1 MFSIE
6 NFRKSLKTLL
16 WISFGGS
23 ILFFLLTSP
32 EKSLENYIYTFLI
45 SVMYTFGYGI
55 GNGFL
60 NDYLDKKFSWSEET
74 NKRTIFA
81 ILGTLILN
89 ISLTYLLNYINFVL
103 IQGLNPAEFFSSK
116 WNFTNWFFINFA
128 LLISAFLHAKG
139 FMQAMKQNAKK
150 EVVEQKLIAKSANAQ
165 FESLKNQLDP
175 HFLFN
180 SLNVLDSLIEEN
192 PKQAQQFTNSMS
204 KIYRYVL
211 EQKDK
216 ELVSVEEEI
225 DFAKTYCEL
234 LKTRFEDAVTF
245 EFNISDEDKKGF
257 VVPLSLQLLLENSIK
272 HNFATSSKPLNIKIF
287 AENGNLIIENNLQTR
302 ELPNKSTG
310 VGLANIVSR
319 YNLLTNRNVFVEKSE
334 DFFRVK
340 LPILKEKIKAMN
352 TYSPSEEQMAYEKAA
367 KRVEELKGFYGNLIS
382 YCIFIPFL
390 FIINWKTSPGYYW
403 AFWPMLGWGIGV
415 VAHAFQVFGIGKDWE
430 ERQIRKYLEKEE
442 KDANKWK

>member
-1 MFSIE
+1 MKLEVIKKTAL
-6 NFRKSLKTLL
+6 NLLYINIIVSLFIFLIDPGEKTFERY
-16 WISFGGS
+16 SV
-23 ILFFLLTSP
+23 
-32 EKSLENYIYTFLI
+32 TFLI
-45 SVMYTFGYGI
+45 SGMYTFFIGL

-60 NDYLDKKFSWSEET
+60 NDYLDSKFSWTEET
-74 NKRTIFA
+74 RKRTIAA
-81 ILGTLILN
+81 IVGTLVMNIALVYFCNYLN
-89 ISLTYLLNYINFVL
+89 FIV
-103 IQGLNPAEFFSSK
+103 IQGKNPEKFFNGEM
-116 WNFTNWFFINFA
+116 NFINWFFINFA
-128 LLISAFLHAKG
+128 IMISAIGHARG
-139 FMQAMKQNAKK
+139 FMAAWKNSTKK

-192 PKQAQQFTNSMS
+192 PVQAQRFTNSMS

-245 EFNISDEDKKGF
+245 DFNISEEDKKGF

-272 HNFATSSKPLNIKIF
+272 HNFATSSKPLNIKMF
-287 AENGNLIIENNLQTR
+287 TEKGNLIIENNLQTR

-319 YNLLTNRNVFVEKSE
+319 YNLLTERNVFVEKSE
-334 DFFRVK
+334 TFFRVK
-340 LPILKEKIKAMN
+340 LPILTEKLNPMN
-352 TYSPSEEQMAYEKAA
+352 PYTPSQEQLAYEKAA

-390 FIINWKTSPGYYW
+390 IFINFQTSPKYHW
-403 AFWPMLGWGIGV
+403 FWWPMLGWGIGV
-415 VAHAFQVFGIGKDWE
+415 ISHGIKTFGIGTDWE
-430 ERQIRKYLEKEE
+430 ERQIKKYMEKEE
-442 KDANKWK
+442 ENAKKWK

>member
-1 MFSIE
+1 MKLEVIKKAAL
-6 NFRKSLKTLL
+6 NLLYINIIVSLFIFLIDGGEKT
-16 WISFGGS
+16 F
-23 ILFFLLTSP
+23 
-32 EKSLENYIYTFLI
+32 EKYSVNFLI
-45 SVMYTFGYGI
+45 SGMYTFFIGL

-60 NDYLDKKFSWSEET
+60 NDYLDSKFSWTEET
-74 NKRTIFA
+74 RKRTIAA
-81 ILGTLILN
+81 IVGTLVMNVALVYFCNYLN
-89 ISLTYLLNYINFVL
+89 FII
-103 IQGLNPAEFFSSK
+103 IQGKNPEKFFNGEM
-116 WNFTNWFFINFA
+116 NFINWFFINFA
-128 LLISAFLHAKG
+128 IMISAIGHARG
-139 FMQAMKQNAKK
+139 FMAAWKNSTKK

-192 PKQAQQFTNSMS
+192 PVQAQRFTNSMS

-245 EFNISDEDKKGF
+245 DFNISEEDKKGF

-287 AENGNLIIENNLQTR
+287 TEKGNLIIENNLQTR
-302 ELPNKSTG
+302 ELPNTSTG

-319 YNLLTNRNVFVEKSE
+319 YNLLTERNVFVEKSE
-334 DFFRVK
+334 AFFRVK
-340 LPILKEKIKAMN
+340 LPILKEKLNSMN
-352 TYSPSEEQMAYEKAA
+352 PYTPSQEQLAYEKAA

-390 FIINWKTSPGYYW
+390 IFINFQTSPKYHW
-403 AFWPMLGWGIGV
+403 FWWPMLGWGIGV
-415 VAHAFQVFGIGKDWE
+415 ISHGIKTFGIGTDWE
-430 ERQIRKYLEKEE
+430 ERQIKKYMEKEE
-442 KDANKWK
+442 ENARKWK

>member
-1 MFSIE
+1 MKLEVIKKTALNLLYINIIVSLFIFLIDGGEKTFERYSI
-6 NFRKSLKTLL
+6 
-16 WISFGGS
+16 
-23 ILFFLLTSP
+23 
-32 EKSLENYIYTFLI
+32 TFLI
-45 SVMYTFGYGI
+45 SGMYTFFIGL

-60 NDYLDKKFSWSEET
+60 NDYLDSKFSWTDET
-74 NKRTIFA
+74 RKRTIAA
-81 ILGTLILN
+81 IVGTLVMNIALVYFCNYLN
-89 ISLTYLLNYINFVL
+89 FII
-103 IQGLNPAEFFSSK
+103 IQGKNPENFFNGEM
-116 WNFTNWFFINFA
+116 NFINWFFINFA
-128 LLISAFLHAKG
+128 IMISAIGHARG
-139 FMQAMKQNAKK
+139 FMAAWKNSTKK

-192 PKQAQQFTNSMS
+192 PVQAQRFTNSMS

-245 EFNISDEDKKGF
+245 DFNISEEDKKGF

-287 AENGNLIIENNLQTR
+287 TEKGNLIIENNLQTR
-302 ELPNKSTG
+302 ELPNTSTG

-319 YNLLTNRNVFVEKSE
+319 YNLLTERNVFVEKSE
-334 DFFRVK
+334 AFFRVK
-340 LPILKEKIKAMN
+340 LPILTEKMN
-352 TYSPSEEQMAYEKAA
+352 PMNPYTPSQEQLAYEKAA

-390 FIINWKTSPGYYW
+390 IFINLKTAPNYHW
-403 AFWPMLGWGIGV
+403 FWWPMLGWGIGV
-415 VAHAFQVFGIGKDWE
+415 ISHGIKTFGIGTDWE
-430 ERQIRKYLEKEE
+430 ERQIKKYMEKEE
-442 KDANKWK
+442 ENAKKWK

>member
-1 MFSIE
+1 MKLEVIKKTALNLLYFNIIVSLFIFLIDGGEKTFERYSI
-6 NFRKSLKTLL
+6 
-16 WISFGGS
+16 
-23 ILFFLLTSP
+23 
-32 EKSLENYIYTFLI
+32 TFLI
-45 SVMYTFGYGI
+45 SGMYTFGYGY

-60 NDYLDKKFSWSEET
+60 NEYLNQKYSWTEQTKE
-74 NKRTIFA
+74 RA
-81 ILGTLILN
+81 IAAIVSTLLLN
-89 ISLTYLLNYINFVL
+89 VALTYILNYINFVL
-103 IQGLNPAEFFSSK
+103 IQGIQPEVFFSSK
-116 WNFTNWFFINFA
+116 WNFTNWFFINLA
-128 LLISAFLHAKG
+128 LLVSTFLHARG
-139 FMQAMKQNAKK
+139 FMIAMKQTAKK
-150 EVVEQKLIAKSANAQ
+150 EIVEQKLIAKSANAQ

-192 PKQAQQFTNSMS
+192 PVQAQLFTNSMS

-234 LKTRFEDAVTF
+234 LKTRFEDAITF
-245 EFNISDEDKKGF
+245 DFNISEEDKKGF

-287 AENGNLIIENNLQTR
+287 TEKGNLIIENNLQSR
-302 ELPNKSTG
+302 ELPNTSTG

-319 YNLLTNRNVFVEKSE
+319 YNLLTERNVFIEKSE
-334 DFFRVK
+334 AFFRVK
-340 LPILKEKIKAMN
+340 LPILTEKLNPMN
-352 TYSPSEEQMAYEKAA
+352 PYTPSQEQLAYEKAA

-390 FIINWKTSPGYYW
+390 IFINFQTSPKYHW
-403 AFWPMLGWGIGV
+403 FWWPMLGWGIGV
-415 VAHAFQVFGIGKDWE
+415 ISHGIKTFGIGTDWE
-430 ERQIRKYLEKEE
+430 ERQIKKYMEKEE
-442 KDANKWK
+442 ENAKKWK

>member
-1 MFSIE
+1 MKLEVIKKTALNLLYINIIVSLFIFLIDPGEKTFERYSI
-6 NFRKSLKTLL
+6 
-16 WISFGGS
+16 
-23 ILFFLLTSP
+23 
-32 EKSLENYIYTFLI
+32 TFLI
-45 SVMYTFGYGI
+45 SGMYTFFIGL

-60 NDYLDKKFSWSEET
+60 NDYLDSKFSWTEET
-74 NKRTIFA
+74 RKRTISA
-81 ILGTLILN
+81 IVGTLLMNVALVYFCNYLN
-89 ISLTYLLNYINFVL
+89 FIV
-103 IQGLNPAEFFSSK
+103 IQGKNPEKFFNGEM
-116 WNFTNWFFINFA
+116 NFINWFFINFA
-128 LLISAFLHAKG
+128 IMISAIGHARG
-139 FMQAMKQNAKK
+139 FMAAWKNSTKK

-192 PKQAQQFTNSMS
+192 PVQAQRFTNSMS

-245 EFNISDEDKKGF
+245 DFNISEEDKKGF

-287 AENGNLIIENNLQTR
+287 TEKGNLIIENNLQTR
-302 ELPNKSTG
+302 ELPNTSTG

-319 YNLLTNRNVFVEKSE
+319 YNLLTERNVFVEKSE
-334 DFFRVK
+334 AFFRVK
-340 LPILKEKIKAMN
+340 LPILTEKLNSMN
-352 TYSPSEEQMAYEKAA
+352 PYTPSQEQLAYEKAA

-390 FIINWKTSPGYYW
+390 IFINFQTSPKYHW
-403 AFWPMLGWGIGV
+403 FWWPMLGWGIGV
-415 VAHAFQVFGIGKDWE
+415 ISHGIKTFGIGTDWE
-430 ERQIRKYLEKEE
+430 ERQIKKYMEKEE
-442 KDANKWK
+442 ENARKWK

>member
-1 MFSIE
+1 MKLEVIKKTALNLLYINIIVSLFIFLIDGGEKTFERYSI
-6 NFRKSLKTLL
+6 
-16 WISFGGS
+16 
-23 ILFFLLTSP
+23 
-32 EKSLENYIYTFLI
+32 TFLI
-45 SVMYTFGYGI
+45 SGMYTFFIGL

-60 NDYLDKKFSWSEET
+60 NDYLDSKFSWTEET
-74 NKRTIFA
+74 RKRTIAA
-81 ILGTLILN
+81 IVGTLMMNVALVYFCNYLN
-89 ISLTYLLNYINFVL
+89 FII
-103 IQGLNPAEFFSSK
+103 IQGKNPEKFFNGEM
-116 WNFTNWFFINFA
+116 NFINWFFINFA
-128 LLISAFLHAKG
+128 IMISAIGHARG
-139 FMQAMKQNAKK
+139 FMAAWKNSTKK

-192 PKQAQQFTNSMS
+192 PFQAQRFTNSMS

-245 EFNISDEDKKGF
+245 DFNISEEDKKGF

-287 AENGNLIIENNLQTR
+287 TEKGNLIIENNLQTR
-302 ELPNKSTG
+302 ELPNTSTG

-319 YNLLTNRNVFVEKSE
+319 YNLLTERNVFVEKSE
-334 DFFRVK
+334 AFFRVK
-340 LPILKEKIKAMN
+340 LPILTEKMN
-352 TYSPSEEQMAYEKAA
+352 PMNPYTPSQEQLAYEKAA

-390 FIINWKTSPGYYW
+390 IFINFQTSPKYHW
-403 AFWPMLGWGIGV
+403 FWWPMLGWGIGV
-415 VAHAFQVFGIGKDWE
+415 ISHGIKTFGIGTDWE
-430 ERQIRKYLEKEE
+430 ERQIKKYMEKEE
-442 KDANKWK
+442 ENARKWK

>member
-1 MFSIE
+1 MKLEVIKKTAL
-6 NFRKSLKTLL
+6 NLLYINIIVSLFIFLIDGGEKT
-16 WISFGGS
+16 F
-23 ILFFLLTSP
+23 
-32 EKSLENYIYTFLI
+32 EKYSVTFLI
-45 SVMYTFGYGI
+45 SGMYTFFIGL

-60 NDYLDKKFSWSEET
+60 NDYLDSKFSWTEET
-74 NKRTIFA
+74 RKRTIAA
-81 ILGTLILN
+81 IVGTLVMNIALVYFCNYLN
-89 ISLTYLLNYINFVL
+89 FIV
-103 IQGLNPAEFFSSK
+103 IQGKNPEKFFNGEM
-116 WNFTNWFFINFA
+116 NFINWFFINFA
-128 LLISAFLHAKG
+128 IMISAIGHARG
-139 FMQAMKQNAKK
+139 FMAAWKNSTKK

-192 PKQAQQFTNSMS
+192 PVQAQRFTNSMS

-245 EFNISDEDKKGF
+245 DFNISEEDKKGF

-287 AENGNLIIENNLQTR
+287 TEKGNLIIENNLQTR
-302 ELPNKSTG
+302 ELPNTSTG

-319 YNLLTNRNVFVEKSE
+319 YNLLTERNVFVEKSE
-334 DFFRVK
+334 AFFRVK
-340 LPILKEKIKAMN
+340 LPILTEKLNPMN
-352 TYSPSEEQMAYEKAA
+352 PYTPSQEQLAYEKAA

-390 FIINWKTSPGYYW
+390 IFINFQTSPKYHW
-403 AFWPMLGWGIGV
+403 FWWPMLGWGIGV
-415 VAHAFQVFGIGKDWE
+415 ISHGIKTFGIGTDWE
-430 ERQIRKYLEKEE
+430 ERQIKKYMEKEE
-442 KDANKWK
+442 ENARKWK

>member
-1 MFSIE
+1 MKLEVIKKTAL
-6 NFRKSLKTLL
+6 NLLYINIIVSLFIFLIDGGEKTFERY
-16 WISFGGS
+16 SV
-23 ILFFLLTSP
+23 
-32 EKSLENYIYTFLI
+32 TFLI
-45 SVMYTFGYGI
+45 SGMYTFFIGL

-60 NDYLDKKFSWSEET
+60 NDYLDSKFSWTEET
-74 NKRTIFA
+74 RKRTIAA
-81 ILGTLILN
+81 IVGTLVMNIALVYFCNYLN
-89 ISLTYLLNYINFVL
+89 FIV
-103 IQGLNPAEFFSSK
+103 IQGKNPEKFFNGEM
-116 WNFTNWFFINFA
+116 NFINWFFINFA
-128 LLISAFLHAKG
+128 IMISAIGHARG
-139 FMQAMKQNAKK
+139 FMAAWKNSTKK

-192 PKQAQQFTNSMS
+192 PVQAQRFTNSMS

-245 EFNISDEDKKGF
+245 DFNISEEDKKGF

-287 AENGNLIIENNLQTR
+287 TEKGNLIIENNLQTR
-302 ELPNKSTG
+302 ELPNTSTG

-319 YNLLTNRNVFVEKSE
+319 YNLLTERNVFVEKSE
-334 DFFRVK
+334 AFFRVK
-340 LPILKEKIKAMN
+340 LPILTEKLNPMN
-352 TYSPSEEQMAYEKAA
+352 PYTPSQEQLAYEKAA

-390 FIINWKTSPGYYW
+390 IFINFQTSPKYHW
-403 AFWPMLGWGIGV
+403 FWWPMLGWGIGV
-415 VAHAFQVFGIGKDWE
+415 ISHGIKTFGIGTDWE
-430 ERQIRKYLEKEE
+430 ERQIKKYMQKEE
-442 KDANKWK
+442 ENAKKWK

>member
-1 MFSIE
+1 MKLEVIKKTAL
-6 NFRKSLKTLL
+6 NLLYINIIVSLFIFLIDGGEKTFERY
-16 WISFGGS
+16 SV
-23 ILFFLLTSP
+23 
-32 EKSLENYIYTFLI
+32 TFLI
-45 SVMYTFGYGI
+45 SGMYTFFIGL

-60 NDYLDKKFSWSEET
+60 NDYLDSKFSWTEET
-74 NKRTIFA
+74 RKRTIAA
-81 ILGTLILN
+81 IVGTLVMNIALVYFCNYLN
-89 ISLTYLLNYINFVL
+89 FIV
-103 IQGLNPAEFFSSK
+103 IQGKNPEKFFNGEM
-116 WNFTNWFFINFA
+116 NFINWFFINFA
-128 LLISAFLHAKG
+128 IMISAIGHARG
-139 FMQAMKQNAKK
+139 FMAAWKNSTKK

-192 PKQAQQFTNSMS
+192 PVQAQRFTNSMS

-245 EFNISDEDKKGF
+245 DFNISEEDKKGF

-287 AENGNLIIENNLQTR
+287 TEKGNLIIENNLQTR
-302 ELPNKSTG
+302 ELPNTSTG

-319 YNLLTNRNVFVEKSE
+319 YNLLTERNVFVEKSE
-334 DFFRVK
+334 AFFRVK
-340 LPILKEKIKAMN
+340 LPILTEKLNPMN
-352 TYSPSEEQMAYEKAA
+352 PYTPSQEQLAYEKAA

-390 FIINWKTSPGYYW
+390 IFINYQTSPKYHW
-403 AFWPMLGWGIGV
+403 FWWPMLGWGIGV
-415 VAHAFQVFGIGKDWE
+415 ISHGIKTFGIGTDWE
-430 ERQIRKYLEKEE
+430 ERQIKKYMQKEE
-442 KDANKWK
+442 ENAKKWK

>member
-1 MFSIE
+1 MKLEVIKKTAL
-6 NFRKSLKTLL
+6 NLLYINIIVSLFIFLIDPGEKTFERY
-16 WISFGGS
+16 SV
-23 ILFFLLTSP
+23 
-32 EKSLENYIYTFLI
+32 TFLI
-45 SVMYTFGYGI
+45 SGMYTFFIGL

-60 NDYLDKKFSWSEET
+60 NDYLDSKFSWTDET
-74 NKRTIFA
+74 RKRTIAA
-81 ILGTLILN
+81 IVGTLVMNIALVYFCNYLN
-89 ISLTYLLNYINFVL
+89 FIV
-103 IQGLNPAEFFSSK
+103 IQGKNPEKFFNGEM
-116 WNFTNWFFINFA
+116 NFINWFFINFA
-128 LLISAFLHAKG
+128 IMISAIGHARG
-139 FMQAMKQNAKK
+139 FMAAWKNSTKK

-192 PKQAQQFTNSMS
+192 PFQAQRFTNSMS

-245 EFNISDEDKKGF
+245 DFNISEEDKKGF

-287 AENGNLIIENNLQTR
+287 TEKGNLIIENNLQTR
-302 ELPNKSTG
+302 ELPNTSTG

-319 YNLLTNRNVFVEKSE
+319 YNLLTERNVFVEKSE
-334 DFFRVK
+334 AFFRVK
-340 LPILKEKIKAMN
+340 LPILTEKLNPMN
-352 TYSPSEEQMAYEKAA
+352 PYTPSQEQLAYEKAA

-390 FIINWKTSPGYYW
+390 IFINFQTSPKYHW
-403 AFWPMLGWGIGV
+403 FWWPMLGWGIGV
-415 VAHAFQVFGIGKDWE
+415 ISHGIKTFGIGTDWE
-430 ERQIRKYLEKEE
+430 ERQIRKYMEKEE
-442 KDANKWK
+442 ENAKKWK

>member
-1 MFSIE
+1 MKLEVIKKTAL
-6 NFRKSLKTLL
+6 NLLYINIIVSLFIFLIDPGEKTFERY
-16 WISFGGS
+16 SV
-23 ILFFLLTSP
+23 
-32 EKSLENYIYTFLI
+32 TFLI
-45 SVMYTFGYGI
+45 SGMYTFFIGL

-60 NDYLDKKFSWSEET
+60 NDYLDSKFSWTDET
-74 NKRTIFA
+74 RKRTIAA
-81 ILGTLILN
+81 IVGTLLMNVALVYFCNYLN
-89 ISLTYLLNYINFVL
+89 FIV
-103 IQGLNPAEFFSSK
+103 IQGKNPEKFFNGEM
-116 WNFTNWFFINFA
+116 NFINWFFINFA
-128 LLISAFLHAKG
+128 IMISAIGHARG
-139 FMQAMKQNAKK
+139 FMAAWKNSTKK

-192 PKQAQQFTNSMS
+192 PVQAQRFTNSMS

-245 EFNISDEDKKGF
+245 DFNISEEDKKGF

-287 AENGNLIIENNLQTR
+287 TEKGNLIIENNLQTR
-302 ELPNKSTG
+302 ELPNTSTG

-319 YNLLTNRNVFVEKSE
+319 YNLLTERNVFVEKSE
-334 DFFRVK
+334 AFFRVK
-340 LPILKEKIKAMN
+340 LPILTEKLNPMN
-352 TYSPSEEQMAYEKAA
+352 PYTPSQEQLAYEKAA

-390 FIINWKTSPGYYW
+390 IFINFQTSPKYHW
-403 AFWPMLGWGIGV
+403 FWWPMLGWGIGV
-415 VAHAFQVFGIGKDWE
+415 ISHGIKTFGIGTDWE
-430 ERQIRKYLEKEE
+430 ERQIKKYMEKEE
-442 KDANKWK
+442 ENARKWK

>member
-1 MFSIE
+1 MKLEVIKKAAL
-6 NFRKSLKTLL
+6 NLLYINIIVSLFIFLIDGGEKTFERY
-16 WISFGGS
+16 SV
-23 ILFFLLTSP
+23 
-32 EKSLENYIYTFLI
+32 TFLI
-45 SVMYTFGYGI
+45 SGMYTFFIGL

-60 NDYLDKKFSWSEET
+60 NDYLDSKFSWTDET
-74 NKRTIFA
+74 RKRTIAA
-81 ILGTLILN
+81 IVGTLVMNIALVYFCNYLN
-89 ISLTYLLNYINFVL
+89 FIV
-103 IQGLNPAEFFSSK
+103 IQGKNPEKFFNGEM
-116 WNFTNWFFINFA
+116 NFINWFFINFA
-128 LLISAFLHAKG
+128 IMISAIGHARG
-139 FMQAMKQNAKK
+139 FMAAWKNSTKK

-192 PKQAQQFTNSMS
+192 PVQAQRFTNSMS

-245 EFNISDEDKKGF
+245 EFNISEEDKKGF

-287 AENGNLIIENNLQTR
+287 TEKGNLIIENNLQTR
-302 ELPNKSTG
+302 ELPNTSTG

-319 YNLLTNRNVFVEKSE
+319 YNLLTERNVFVEKSE
-334 DFFRVK
+334 AFFRVK
-340 LPILKEKIKAMN
+340 LPILTEKLNPMN
-352 TYSPSEEQMAYEKAA
+352 PYTPSQEQLAYEKAA

-390 FIINWKTSPGYYW
+390 IFINFQTSPKYHW
-403 AFWPMLGWGIGV
+403 FWWPMLGWGIGV
-415 VAHAFQVFGIGKDWE
+415 ISHGIKTFGIGTDWE
-430 ERQIRKYLEKEE
+430 ERQIKKYMEKEE
-442 KDANKWK
+442 ENARKWK

>member
-1 MFSIE
+1 MKLEVIKKTALNLLYINIIVSLFIFLIDGGEKTFERYSI
-6 NFRKSLKTLL
+6 
-16 WISFGGS
+16 
-23 ILFFLLTSP
+23 
-32 EKSLENYIYTFLI
+32 TFLI
-45 SVMYTFGYGI
+45 SGMYTFFIGL

-60 NDYLDKKFSWSEET
+60 NDYLDSKFSWTEET
-74 NKRTIFA
+74 RKRTIAA
-81 ILGTLILN
+81 IVGTLMMNVALVYFCNYLN
-89 ISLTYLLNYINFVL
+89 FIV
-103 IQGLNPAEFFSSK
+103 IQGKNPEKFFNGEM
-116 WNFTNWFFINFA
+116 NFINWFFINFA
-128 LLISAFLHAKG
+128 IMISAIGHARG
-139 FMQAMKQNAKK
+139 FMAAWKNSTKK

-192 PKQAQQFTNSMS
+192 PVQAQRFTNSMS

-245 EFNISDEDKKGF
+245 DFNISEEDKKGF

-287 AENGNLIIENNLQTR
+287 TEKGNLIIENNLQTR
-302 ELPNKSTG
+302 ELPNTSTG

-319 YNLLTNRNVFVEKSE
+319 YNLLTERNVFVEKSE
-334 DFFRVK
+334 TFFRVK
-340 LPILKEKIKAMN
+340 LPILTEKLNPMN
-352 TYSPSEEQMAYEKAA
+352 PYTPSQEQLAYEKAA

-390 FIINWKTSPGYYW
+390 IFINFQTSPKYHW
-403 AFWPMLGWGIGV
+403 FWWPMLGWGIGV
-415 VAHAFQVFGIGKDWE
+415 ISHGIKTFGIGTDWE
-430 ERQIRKYLEKEE
+430 ERQIKKYMEKEE
-442 KDANKWK
+442 ENAKKWK

>member
-1 MFSIE
+1 MKLVVIKKKAL
-6 NFRKSLKTLL
+6 NLLYINIIVSLFIFLIDPGEKTFERY
-16 WISFGGS
+16 SV
-23 ILFFLLTSP
+23 
-32 EKSLENYIYTFLI
+32 TFLI
-45 SVMYTFGYGI
+45 SGMYTFFIGL

-60 NDYLDKKFSWSEET
+60 NDYLDSKFSWTDET
-74 NKRTIFA
+74 RKRTIAA
-81 ILGTLILN
+81 IVGTLVMNIALVYFCNYLN
-89 ISLTYLLNYINFVL
+89 FIV
-103 IQGLNPAEFFSSK
+103 IQGKNPEKFFNGEM
-116 WNFTNWFFINFA
+116 NFINWFFINFA
-128 LLISAFLHAKG
+128 IMISAIGHARG
-139 FMQAMKQNAKK
+139 FMAAWKNSTKK

-192 PKQAQQFTNSMS
+192 PIQAQRFTNSMS

-245 EFNISDEDKKGF
+245 DFNISEEDKKGF

-287 AENGNLIIENNLQTR
+287 TEKGNLIIENNLQTR
-302 ELPNKSTG
+302 ELPNTSTG

-319 YNLLTNRNVFVEKSE
+319 YNLLTERNVFVEKSE
-334 DFFRVK
+334 AFFRVK
-340 LPILKEKIKAMN
+340 LPILTEKLNPMN
-352 TYSPSEEQMAYEKAA
+352 PYTPSQEQLAYEKAA

-390 FIINWKTSPGYYW
+390 IFINFQTSPKYHW
-403 AFWPMLGWGIGV
+403 FWWPMLGWGIGV
-415 VAHAFQVFGIGKDWE
+415 ISHGIKTFGIGTDWE
-430 ERQIRKYLEKEE
+430 ERQIKKYMEKEE
-442 KDANKWK
+442 ENARKWK

>member
-1 MFSIE
+1 MKLEVIKKAAL
-6 NFRKSLKTLL
+6 NLLYINIIVSLFIFLIDGGEKTFERY
-16 WISFGGS
+16 SV
-23 ILFFLLTSP
+23 
-32 EKSLENYIYTFLI
+32 TFLI
-45 SVMYTFGYGI
+45 SGMYTFFIGL

-60 NDYLDKKFSWSEET
+60 NDYLDSKFSWTEET
-74 NKRTIFA
+74 RKRTIAA
-81 ILGTLILN
+81 IVGTLVMNIALVYFCNYLN
-89 ISLTYLLNYINFVL
+89 FIV
-103 IQGLNPAEFFSSK
+103 IQGKNPEKFFNGEM
-116 WNFTNWFFINFA
+116 NFINWFFINFA
-128 LLISAFLHAKG
+128 IMISAIGHARG
-139 FMQAMKQNAKK
+139 FMAAWKNSTKK

-192 PKQAQQFTNSMS
+192 PVQAQRFTNSMS

-245 EFNISDEDKKGF
+245 EFNISEEDKKGF

-287 AENGNLIIENNLQTR
+287 TEKGNLIIENNLQTR
-302 ELPNKSTG
+302 ELPNTSTG

-319 YNLLTNRNVFVEKSE
+319 YNLLTERNVFVEKSE
-334 DFFRVK
+334 AFFRVK
-340 LPILKEKIKAMN
+340 LPILTEKLNPMN
-352 TYSPSEEQMAYEKAA
+352 PYTPSQEQLAYEKAA

-390 FIINWKTSPGYYW
+390 IFINFQTSPKYHW
-403 AFWPMLGWGIGV
+403 FWWPMLGWGIGV
-415 VAHAFQVFGIGKDWE
+415 ISHGIKTFGIGTDWE
-430 ERQIRKYLEKEE
+430 ERQIKKYMQKEE
-442 KDANKWK
+442 ENAKKWK

>member
-1 MFSIE
+1 MKLEVIKKTALNLLYINIIVSLFIFLIDGGEKTFERYSI
-6 NFRKSLKTLL
+6 
-16 WISFGGS
+16 
-23 ILFFLLTSP
+23 
-32 EKSLENYIYTFLI
+32 TFLI
-45 SVMYTFGYGI
+45 SGMYTFFIGL

-60 NDYLDKKFSWSEET
+60 NDYLDSKFSWTDET
-74 NKRTIFA
+74 RKRTIAA
-81 ILGTLILN
+81 IVGTLVLN
-89 ISLTYLLNYINFVL
+89 IALVYFCNYLNFIV
-103 IQGLNPAEFFSSK
+103 IQGKNPEKFFNGEM
-116 WNFTNWFFINFA
+116 NFINWFSINFA
-128 LLISAFLHAKG
+128 IMISAIGHARG
-139 FMQAMKQNAKK
+139 FMAAWKNSTKK

-192 PKQAQQFTNSMS
+192 PVQAQRFTNSMS

-245 EFNISDEDKKGF
+245 DFNISEEDKKGF

-287 AENGNLIIENNLQTR
+287 TEKGNLIIENNLQSR
-302 ELPNKSTG
+302 ELPNTSTG

-319 YNLLTNRNVFVEKSE
+319 YNLLTERNVFIEKSE
-334 DFFRVK
+334 AFFRVK
-340 LPILKEKIKAMN
+340 LPILTEKLNPMN
-352 TYSPSEEQMAYEKAA
+352 PYTPSQEQLAYEKAA

-390 FIINWKTSPGYYW
+390 IFINFQTSPKYHW
-403 AFWPMLGWGIGV
+403 FWWPMLGWGIGV
-415 VAHAFQVFGIGKDWE
+415 ISHGIKTFGIGTDWE
-430 ERQIRKYLEKEE
+430 ERQIKKYMEKEE
-442 KDANKWK
+442 ENARKWK

>member
-1 MFSIE
+1 MKLEVIKKTALNLLYFNIIV
-6 NFRKSLKTLL
+6 SLFIFLIDGGEKT
-16 WISFGGS
+16 F
-23 ILFFLLTSP
+23 
-32 EKSLENYIYTFLI
+32 EKYSVNFLI
-45 SVMYTFGYGI
+45 SGMYTFFIGL

-60 NDYLDKKFSWSEET
+60 NDYLDSKFSWTEET
-74 NKRTIFA
+74 RKRTIAA
-81 ILGTLILN
+81 IVGTLVMNIALVYFCNYLN
-89 ISLTYLLNYINFVL
+89 FIV
-103 IQGLNPAEFFSSK
+103 IQGKNPEKFFNGEM
-116 WNFTNWFFINFA
+116 NFINWFFINFA
-128 LLISAFLHAKG
+128 IMISAIGHARG
-139 FMQAMKQNAKK
+139 FMAAWKNSTKK

-192 PKQAQQFTNSMS
+192 PVQAQRFTNSMS

-245 EFNISDEDKKGF
+245 EFNISEEDKKGF

-287 AENGNLIIENNLQTR
+287 TEKGNLIIENNLQTR
-302 ELPNKSTG
+302 ELPNTSTG

-319 YNLLTNRNVFVEKSE
+319 YNLLTERNVFVEKSE
-334 DFFRVK
+334 AFFRVK
-340 LPILKEKIKAMN
+340 LPILTEKLNPMN
-352 TYSPSEEQMAYEKAA
+352 PYTPSQEQLAYEKAA

-390 FIINWKTSPGYYW
+390 IFINFQTSPKYHW
-403 AFWPMLGWGIGV
+403 FWWPMLGWGIGV
-415 VAHAFQVFGIGKDWE
+415 ISHGIKTFGIGTDWE
-430 ERQIRKYLEKEE
+430 ERQIKKYMEKEE
-442 KDANKWK
+442 ENAKKWK

>member
-1 MFSIE
+1 MKLEVIKKKAL
-6 NFRKSLKTLL
+6 NLLYINIIVSLFIFLIDPGEKTFERY
-16 WISFGGS
+16 SV
-23 ILFFLLTSP
+23 
-32 EKSLENYIYTFLI
+32 TFLI
-45 SVMYTFGYGI
+45 SGMYTFFIGL

-60 NDYLDKKFSWSEET
+60 NDYLDSKFSWTEET
-74 NKRTIFA
+74 RKRTIAA
-81 ILGTLILN
+81 IVGTLLMNVALVYFCNYLN
-89 ISLTYLLNYINFVL
+89 FIV
-103 IQGLNPAEFFSSK
+103 IQGKNPEKFFK
-116 WNFTNWFFINFA
+116 GEMNFINWFFINFA
-128 LLISAFLHAKG
+128 IMISAIGHARG
-139 FMQAMKQNAKK
+139 FMAAWKNSTKK

-192 PKQAQQFTNSMS
+192 PVQAQRFTNSMS

-245 EFNISDEDKKGF
+245 EFNISEEDKKGF

-287 AENGNLIIENNLQTR
+287 TEKGNLIIENNLQTR
-302 ELPNKSTG
+302 ELPNTSTG

-319 YNLLTNRNVFVEKSE
+319 YNLLTERNVFVEKSE
-334 DFFRVK
+334 AFFRVK
-340 LPILKEKIKAMN
+340 LPILTEKLNPMN
-352 TYSPSEEQMAYEKAA
+352 PYTPSQEQLAYEKAA

-390 FIINWKTSPGYYW
+390 IFINFQTSPKYHW
-403 AFWPMLGWGIGV
+403 FWWPMLGWGIGV
-415 VAHAFQVFGIGKDWE
+415 ISHGIKTFGIGTDWE
-430 ERQIRKYLEKEE
+430 ERQIKKYMEKEE
-442 KDANKWK
+442 ENARKWK

>member
-1 MFSIE
+1 MKLEVIKKTAL
-6 NFRKSLKTLL
+6 NLLYINIIVSLFIFLIDGGEKTFERY
-16 WISFGGS
+16 SV
-23 ILFFLLTSP
+23 
-32 EKSLENYIYTFLI
+32 TFLI
-45 SVMYTFGYGI
+45 SGMYTFFIGL

-60 NDYLDKKFSWSEET
+60 NDYLDSKFSWTDET
-74 NKRTIFA
+74 RKRTIAA
-81 ILGTLILN
+81 IVGTLLMNIALVYFCNYLN
-89 ISLTYLLNYINFVL
+89 FIV
-103 IQGLNPAEFFSSK
+103 IQGKNPEKFFNGEM
-116 WNFTNWFFINFA
+116 NFINWFFINFA
-128 LLISAFLHAKG
+128 IMISAIGHARG
-139 FMQAMKQNAKK
+139 FMAAWKNSTKK

-192 PKQAQQFTNSMS
+192 PVQAQRFTNSMS

-245 EFNISDEDKKGF
+245 DFNISEEDKKGF

-287 AENGNLIIENNLQTR
+287 TEKGNLIIENNLQTR
-302 ELPNKSTG
+302 ELPNTSTG

-319 YNLLTNRNVFVEKSE
+319 YNLLTERNVFVEKSE
-334 DFFRVK
+334 AFFRVK
-340 LPILKEKIKAMN
+340 LPILTEKMN
-352 TYSPSEEQMAYEKAA
+352 PMNPYTPSQEQLAYEKAA

-390 FIINWKTSPGYYW
+390 IFINFQTSPKYHW
-403 AFWPMLGWGIGV
+403 FWWPMLGWGIGV
-415 VAHAFQVFGIGKDWE
+415 ISHGIKTFGIGTDWE
-430 ERQIRKYLEKEE
+430 ERQIKKYMEKEE
-442 KDANKWK
+442 ENARKWK

>member
-1 MFSIE
+1 MKLEVIKKTALNLLYINIIVSLFIFLIDGGEKTFERYSI
-6 NFRKSLKTLL
+6 
-16 WISFGGS
+16 
-23 ILFFLLTSP
+23 
-32 EKSLENYIYTFLI
+32 TFLI
-45 SVMYTFGYGI
+45 SGMYTFFLGL
-55 GNGFL
+55 GNRFL
-60 NDYLDKKFSWSEET
+60 NDYLDSKFSWTDET
-74 NKRTIFA
+74 RKRTIAA
-81 ILGTLILN
+81 IVGTLVLN
-89 ISLTYLLNYINFVL
+89 IALVYFCNYLNFIV
-103 IQGLNPAEFFSSK
+103 IQGKNPEKFFNGEM
-116 WNFTNWFFINFA
+116 NFINWFFINFA
-128 LLISAFLHAKG
+128 IMISAIGHARG
-139 FMQAMKQNAKK
+139 FMAAWKNSTKK

-192 PKQAQQFTNSMS
+192 PVQAQRFTNSMS

-245 EFNISDEDKKGF
+245 DFNISEEDKKGF

-287 AENGNLIIENNLQTR
+287 TEKGNLIIENNLQSR
-302 ELPNKSTG
+302 ELPNTSTG

-319 YNLLTNRNVFVEKSE
+319 YNLLTERNVFVEKSE
-334 DFFRVK
+334 AFFRVK
-340 LPILKEKIKAMN
+340 LPILTEKLNPMN
-352 TYSPSEEQMAYEKAA
+352 PYTPSQEQLAYEKAA

-390 FIINWKTSPGYYW
+390 IFINYQTSPKYHW
-403 AFWPMLGWGIGV
+403 FWWPMLGWGIGV
-415 VAHAFQVFGIGKDWE
+415 ISHGIKTFGIGTDWE
-430 ERQIRKYLEKEE
+430 ERQIKKYMEKEE
-442 KDANKWK
+442 ENARKWK

>member
-1 MFSIE
+1 MFSTE
-6 NFRKSLKTLL
+6 NFRKSIKTLL
-16 WISFGGS
+16 WVSFGGS

-32 EKSLENYIYTFLI
+32 VKSFENYIYTFLI
-45 SVMYTFGYGI
+45 SVMYTFGYGV

-60 NDYLDKKFSWSEET
+60 NDYLDKKFPWTEET
-74 NKRTIFA
+74 KSRTIFA
-81 ILGTLILN
+81 IVGTLILN
-89 ISLTYLLNYINFVL
+89 IGLTYILNYINFVL
-103 IQGLNPAEFFSSK
+103 IQGLKTEEFFSTK

-139 FMQAMKQNAKK
+139 FMQAMKQNAKQ

-192 PKQAQQFTNSMS
+192 PELAQRFTNSMS

-245 EFNISDEDKKGF
+245 DFNISEEDKKGF

-287 AENGNLIIENNLQTR
+287 TEKRNLIIENNLQTR
-302 ELPNKSTG
+302 ELPNTSTG

-319 YNLLTNRNVFVEKSE
+319 YNLLTERNVFVEKSE
-334 DFFRVK
+334 AFFRVK
-340 LPILKEKIKAMN
+340 LPILTEKLNPMN
-352 TYSPSEEQMAYEKAA
+352 PYTPSQEQLAYEKAA

-390 FIINWKTSPGYYW
+390 IFINYQTSPKYHW
-403 AFWPMLGWGIGV
+403 FWWPMLGWGIGV
-415 VAHAFQVFGIGKDWE
+415 ISHGIKTFGIGTDWE
-430 ERQIRKYLEKEE
+430 ERQIKKYMEKEE
-442 KDANKWK
+442 EYAKKWK

>member
-1 MFSIE
+1 M
-6 NFRKSLKTLL
+6 L
-16 WISFGGS
+16 
-23 ILFFLLTSP
+23 
-32 EKSLENYIYTFLI
+32 
-45 SVMYTFGYGI
+45 
-55 GNGFL
+55 
-60 NDYLDKKFSWSEET
+60 
-74 NKRTIFA
+74 
-81 ILGTLILN
+81 
-89 ISLTYLLNYINFVL
+89 
-103 IQGLNPAEFFSSK
+103 
-116 WNFTNWFFINFA
+116 
-128 LLISAFLHAKG
+128 
-139 FMQAMKQNAKK
+139 AMKQNAKQ

-216 ELVSVEEEI
+216 ELVSVEEEL

-272 HNFATSSKPLNIKIF
+272 HNFATSSKPLIIKIF

-310 VGLANIVSR
+310 VGLTNIVSR

-334 DFFRVK
+334 AFFRVK

-352 TYSPSEEQMAYEKAA
+352 LHSPSQEQLAYEKAS
-367 KRVEELKGFYGNLIS
+367 KKVKELKAFYGNLIS

-390 FIINWKTSPGYYW
+390 FFINWRSSPNYWW
-403 AFWPMLGWGIGV
+403 AFWPMLGWGIGI
-415 VAHAFQVFGIGKDWE
+415 AMHALKTFGIGKDWE
-430 ERQIRKYLEKEE
+430 EKQIKKYLEKEE
-442 KDANKWK
+442 KDTNKWK

>member
-1 MFSIE
+1 MKLEVIKKTAL
-6 NFRKSLKTLL
+6 NLLYINIIVSLFIFLIDGGEKT
-16 WISFGGS
+16 F
-23 ILFFLLTSP
+23 
-32 EKSLENYIYTFLI
+32 EKYSVTFLI
-45 SVMYTFGYGI
+45 SGMYTFFIGL

-60 NDYLDKKFSWSEET
+60 NDYLDSKFSWTDET
-74 NKRTIFA
+74 RKRTIAA
-81 ILGTLILN
+81 IVGTLLMNVALVYFCNYLN
-89 ISLTYLLNYINFVL
+89 FIV
-103 IQGLNPAEFFSSK
+103 IQGKNPEKFFNGEM
-116 WNFTNWFFINFA
+116 NFINWFFINFA
-128 LLISAFLHAKG
+128 IMISAIGHARG
-139 FMQAMKQNAKK
+139 FMAAWKNSTKK

-192 PKQAQQFTNSMS
+192 PVQAQRFTNSMS

-245 EFNISDEDKKGF
+245 DFNISEEDKKGF

-287 AENGNLIIENNLQTR
+287 TEKGNLIIENNLQTR
-302 ELPNKSTG
+302 ELPNTSTG

-319 YNLLTNRNVFVEKSE
+319 YNLLTERNVFVEKSE
-334 DFFRVK
+334 AFFRVK
-340 LPILKEKIKAMN
+340 LPILTEKLNPMN
-352 TYSPSEEQMAYEKAA
+352 PYTPSQEQLAYEKAA

-390 FIINWKTSPGYYW
+390 IFINFQTSPKYHW
-403 AFWPMLGWGIGV
+403 FWWPMLGWGIGV
-415 VAHAFQVFGIGKDWE
+415 ISHGIKTFGIGTDWE
-430 ERQIRKYLEKEE
+430 ERQIKKYMEKEE
-442 KDANKWK
+442 ENARKWK

>member
-1 MFSIE
+1 MKLEVIKKTALNLLYINIIVSLFIFLIDPGEKTFERYSI
-6 NFRKSLKTLL
+6 
-16 WISFGGS
+16 
-23 ILFFLLTSP
+23 
-32 EKSLENYIYTFLI
+32 TFLI
-45 SVMYTFGYGI
+45 SGMYTFFIGL

-60 NDYLDKKFSWSEET
+60 NDYLDSKFSWTEET
-74 NKRTIFA
+74 RKRTIAA
-81 ILGTLILN
+81 IVGTLVMNIALVYFCNYLN
-89 ISLTYLLNYINFVL
+89 FIV
-103 IQGLNPAEFFSSK
+103 IQGKNPEKFFNGEM
-116 WNFTNWFFINFA
+116 NFINWFFINFA
-128 LLISAFLHAKG
+128 IMISAIGHARG
-139 FMQAMKQNAKK
+139 FMAAWKNSTKK

-192 PKQAQQFTNSMS
+192 PVQAQRFTNSMS

-245 EFNISDEDKKGF
+245 EFNISEEDKKGF

-287 AENGNLIIENNLQTR
+287 TEKGNLIIENNLQTR
-302 ELPNKSTG
+302 ELPNTSTG

-319 YNLLTNRNVFVEKSE
+319 YNLLTERNVFVEKSE
-334 DFFRVK
+334 AFFRVK
-340 LPILKEKIKAMN
+340 LPILTEKMN
-352 TYSPSEEQMAYEKAA
+352 PMNPYTPSQEQLAYEKAA

-390 FIINWKTSPGYYW
+390 IFINFQTSPKYHW
-403 AFWPMLGWGIGV
+403 FWWPMLGWGIGV
-415 VAHAFQVFGIGKDWE
+415 ISHGIKTFGIGTDWE
-430 ERQIRKYLEKEE
+430 ERQIKKYMEKEE
-442 KDANKWK
+442 ENARKWK

>member
-1 MFSIE
+1 MKLEVIKKTALNLLYINIIVSLFIFLIDPGEKTFERYSI
-6 NFRKSLKTLL
+6 
-16 WISFGGS
+16 
-23 ILFFLLTSP
+23 
-32 EKSLENYIYTFLI
+32 TFLI
-45 SVMYTFGYGI
+45 SGMYTFFIGL

-60 NDYLDKKFSWSEET
+60 NDYLDSKFSWTDET
-74 NKRTIFA
+74 RKRTIAA
-81 ILGTLILN
+81 IVGTLVMNIALVYFCNYLN
-89 ISLTYLLNYINFVL
+89 FIV
-103 IQGLNPAEFFSSK
+103 IQGKNPEKFFNGEM
-116 WNFTNWFFINFA
+116 NFINWFFINFA
-128 LLISAFLHAKG
+128 IMISAIGHARG
-139 FMQAMKQNAKK
+139 FMAAWKNSTKK

-192 PKQAQQFTNSMS
+192 PVQAQRFTNSMS

-245 EFNISDEDKKGF
+245 EFNISEEDKKGF

-287 AENGNLIIENNLQTR
+287 TEKGNLIIENNLQTR
-302 ELPNKSTG
+302 ELPNTSTG

-319 YNLLTNRNVFVEKSE
+319 YNLLTERNVFVEKSE
-334 DFFRVK
+334 TFFRVK
-340 LPILKEKIKAMN
+340 LPILTEKLNPMN
-352 TYSPSEEQMAYEKAA
+352 PYTPSQEQLAYEKAA

-390 FIINWKTSPGYYW
+390 IFINFQTSPKYHW
-403 AFWPMLGWGIGV
+403 FWWPMLGWGIGV
-415 VAHAFQVFGIGKDWE
+415 ISHGIKTFGIGTDWE
-430 ERQIRKYLEKEE
+430 ERQIKKYMEKEE
-442 KDANKWK
+442 ENARKWK

>member
-32 EKSLENYIYTFLI
+32 EKSFENYIYTFLI
-45 SVMYTFGYGI
+45 SLMYTFGYGI

-60 NDYLDKKFSWSEET
+60 NDYLNKKFSWVEET

-81 ILGTLILN
+81 IVGTLVLN
-89 ISLTYLLNYINFVL
+89 IVLTYGLNYINFVL

-225 DFAKTYCEL
+225 NFAKTYCEL

-245 EFNISDEDKKGF
+245 EFEISDEDKKAF

-352 TYSPSEEQMAYEKAA
+352 SYSPSEEQMAYEKAA

-390 FIINWKTSPGYYW
+390 FFINWKTSPGYYW
-403 AFWPMLGWGIGV
+403 AFWPMFGWGIGV
-415 VAHAFQVFGIGKDWE
+415 IALAFKVFGIGKDWE
-430 ERQIRKYLEKEE
+430 ESQIRKYLEKEE

>member
-1 MFSIE
+1 MKLEVIKKTAL
-6 NFRKSLKTLL
+6 NLLYINIIVSLF
-16 WISFGGS
+16 I
-23 ILFFLLTSP
+23 
-32 EKSLENYIYTFLI
+32 FLI
-45 SVMYTFGYGI
+45 DPGEKTFERYSVTFFISGMYTFFIGL

-60 NDYLDKKFSWSEET
+60 NDYLDSKFSWTEET
-74 NKRTIFA
+74 RKRTIAA
-81 ILGTLILN
+81 IVGTLVMNIALVYFCNYLN
-89 ISLTYLLNYINFVL
+89 FIV
-103 IQGLNPAEFFSSK
+103 IQGKNPEKFFNGEM
-116 WNFTNWFFINFA
+116 NFINWFFINFA
-128 LLISAFLHAKG
+128 IMISAIGHARG
-139 FMQAMKQNAKK
+139 FMAAWKNSTKK

-192 PKQAQQFTNSMS
+192 PVQAQRFTNSMS

-245 EFNISDEDKKGF
+245 EFNISEEDKKGF

-287 AENGNLIIENNLQTR
+287 TEKRNLIIENNLQTR
-302 ELPNKSTG
+302 ELPNTSTG

-319 YNLLTNRNVFVEKSE
+319 YNLLTERNVFIEKSE
-334 DFFRVK
+334 AFFRVK
-340 LPILKEKIKAMN
+340 LPILTEKLNPMN
-352 TYSPSEEQMAYEKAA
+352 PYTPSQEQLAYEKAA

-390 FIINWKTSPGYYW
+390 IFINFQTSPKYHW
-403 AFWPMLGWGIGV
+403 FWWPMLGWGIGV
-415 VAHAFQVFGIGKDWE
+415 ISHGIKTFGIGTDWE
-430 ERQIRKYLEKEE
+430 ERQIKKYMEKEE
-442 KDANKWK
+442 ENAKKWK

>member
-1 MFSIE
+1 MKLEVIKKTAL
-6 NFRKSLKTLL
+6 NLLYINIIVSLFIFLIDPGEKTFERY
-16 WISFGGS
+16 SV
-23 ILFFLLTSP
+23 
-32 EKSLENYIYTFLI
+32 TFLI
-45 SVMYTFGYGI
+45 SGMYTFFIGL

-60 NDYLDKKFSWSEET
+60 NDYLDSKFSWTDET
-74 NKRTIFA
+74 RKRTIAA
-81 ILGTLILN
+81 IVGTLVMNIALVYFCNYLN
-89 ISLTYLLNYINFVL
+89 FIV
-103 IQGLNPAEFFSSK
+103 IQGKNPEKFFNGEM
-116 WNFTNWFFINFA
+116 NFINWFLINFA
-128 LLISAFLHAKG
+128 IMISAIGHARG
-139 FMQAMKQNAKK
+139 FMAAWKNSTKK

-192 PKQAQQFTNSMS
+192 PVQAQRFTNSMS

-245 EFNISDEDKKGF
+245 DFNISEEDKKGF

-287 AENGNLIIENNLQTR
+287 TEKGNLIIENNLQTR
-302 ELPNKSTG
+302 ELPNTSTG

-319 YNLLTNRNVFVEKSE
+319 YNLLTERNVFVEKSE
-334 DFFRVK
+334 AFFRVK
-340 LPILKEKIKAMN
+340 LPILTEKLNPMN
-352 TYSPSEEQMAYEKAA
+352 PYTPSQEQLAYEKAA

-390 FIINWKTSPGYYW
+390 IFINFQTSPKYHW
-403 AFWPMLGWGIGV
+403 FWWPMLGWGIGV
-415 VAHAFQVFGIGKDWE
+415 ISHGIKTFGIGTDWE
-430 ERQIRKYLEKEE
+430 ERQIKKYMEKEE
-442 KDANKWK
+442 ENAKKWK

>member
-1 MFSIE
+1 MKLEVIKKTALNLLYINIIVSLFIFLIDPGEKTFERYSI
-6 NFRKSLKTLL
+6 
-16 WISFGGS
+16 
-23 ILFFLLTSP
+23 
-32 EKSLENYIYTFLI
+32 TFLI
-45 SVMYTFGYGI
+45 SGMYTFFIGL

-60 NDYLDKKFSWSEET
+60 NDYLDSKFSWTDET
-74 NKRTIFA
+74 RKRTIAA
-81 ILGTLILN
+81 IVGTLLMNFALVYFCNYLN
-89 ISLTYLLNYINFVL
+89 FIV
-103 IQGLNPAEFFSSK
+103 IQGKNPEKFFNGEM
-116 WNFTNWFFINFA
+116 NFINWFFINFA
-128 LLISAFLHAKG
+128 IMISAIGHARG
-139 FMQAMKQNAKK
+139 FMAAWKNSTKK

-192 PKQAQQFTNSMS
+192 PVQAQRFTNSMS

-245 EFNISDEDKKGF
+245 DFNISEEDKKGF

-287 AENGNLIIENNLQTR
+287 TEKGNLIIENNLQTR
-302 ELPNKSTG
+302 ELPNTSTG

-319 YNLLTNRNVFVEKSE
+319 YNLLTERNVFVEKSE
-334 DFFRVK
+334 AFFRVK
-340 LPILKEKIKAMN
+340 LPILTEKLNPMN
-352 TYSPSEEQMAYEKAA
+352 PYTPSQEQLAYEKAA

-390 FIINWKTSPGYYW
+390 IFINFQTSPKYHW
-403 AFWPMLGWGIGV
+403 FWWPMLGWGIGV
-415 VAHAFQVFGIGKDWE
+415 ISHGIKTFGIGTDWE
-430 ERQIRKYLEKEE
+430 ERQIKKYMEKEE
-442 KDANKWK
+442 ENARKWK

>member
-1 MFSIE
+1 MKLEVIKKTAL
-6 NFRKSLKTLL
+6 NLLYINIIVSLFIFLIDGGEKTFERY
-16 WISFGGS
+16 SV
-23 ILFFLLTSP
+23 
-32 EKSLENYIYTFLI
+32 TFLI
-45 SVMYTFGYGI
+45 SGMYTFFIGL

-60 NDYLDKKFSWSEET
+60 NDYLDSKFSWTDET
-74 NKRTIFA
+74 RKRTIAA
-81 ILGTLILN
+81 IVGTLLMNIALVYFCNYLN
-89 ISLTYLLNYINFVL
+89 FIV
-103 IQGLNPAEFFSSK
+103 IQGKNPEKFFNGEM
-116 WNFTNWFFINFA
+116 NFINWFFINFA
-128 LLISAFLHAKG
+128 IMISAIGHARG
-139 FMQAMKQNAKK
+139 FMAAWKNSTKK

-192 PKQAQQFTNSMS
+192 PVQAQRFTNSMS

-245 EFNISDEDKKGF
+245 EFNISEEDKKGF

-287 AENGNLIIENNLQTR
+287 TEKGNLIIENNLQTR

-319 YNLLTNRNVFVEKSE
+319 YNLLTERNVFVEKSE
-334 DFFRVK
+334 AFFRVK
-340 LPILKEKIKAMN
+340 LPILTEKLNPMN
-352 TYSPSEEQMAYEKAA
+352 PYTPSQEQLAYEKAA

-390 FIINWKTSPGYYW
+390 IFINFQTSPKYHW
-403 AFWPMLGWGIGV
+403 FWWPMLGWGIGV
-415 VAHAFQVFGIGKDWE
+415 ISHGIKTFGIGTDWE
-430 ERQIRKYLEKEE
+430 ERQIKKYMEKEE
-442 KDANKWK
+442 ENARKWK

>member
-1 MFSIE
+1 MKLEVIKKAAL
-6 NFRKSLKTLL
+6 NLLYINIIVSLFIFLIDPGEKTFERY
-16 WISFGGS
+16 SV
-23 ILFFLLTSP
+23 
-32 EKSLENYIYTFLI
+32 TFLI
-45 SVMYTFGYGI
+45 SGMYTFFIGL

-60 NDYLDKKFSWSEET
+60 NDYLDSKFSWTEET
-74 NKRTIFA
+74 RKRTIAA
-81 ILGTLILN
+81 IVGTLVMNIALVYFCNYLN
-89 ISLTYLLNYINFVL
+89 FIV
-103 IQGLNPAEFFSSK
+103 IQGKNPEKFFNGEM
-116 WNFTNWFFINFA
+116 NFINWFFINFA
-128 LLISAFLHAKG
+128 IMISAIGHARG
-139 FMQAMKQNAKK
+139 FMAAWKNSTKK

-192 PKQAQQFTNSMS
+192 PVQAQRFTNSMS

-245 EFNISDEDKKGF
+245 DFNISEEDKKGF

-287 AENGNLIIENNLQTR
+287 TEKGNLIIENNLQTR

-319 YNLLTNRNVFVEKSE
+319 YNLLTERNVFVEKSE
-334 DFFRVK
+334 AFFRVK
-340 LPILKEKIKAMN
+340 LPILTEKLNPMN
-352 TYSPSEEQMAYEKAA
+352 PYTPSQEQLAYEKAA

-390 FIINWKTSPGYYW
+390 IFINFQTSPKYHW
-403 AFWPMLGWGIGV
+403 FWWPMLGWGIGV
-415 VAHAFQVFGIGKDWE
+415 ISHGIKTFGIGTDWE
-430 ERQIRKYLEKEE
+430 ERQIKKYMEKEE
-442 KDANKWK
+442 ENARKWK

>member
-1 MFSIE
+1 MKLEVIKKTAL
-6 NFRKSLKTLL
+6 NLLYINIIVSLFIFLIDGGEKTFERY
-16 WISFGGS
+16 SV
-23 ILFFLLTSP
+23 
-32 EKSLENYIYTFLI
+32 NFLI
-45 SVMYTFGYGI
+45 SGMYTFFIGL

-60 NDYLDKKFSWSEET
+60 NDYLDSKFSWTDET
-74 NKRTIFA
+74 RKRTIAA
-81 ILGTLILN
+81 IVGTLLMNIALVYFCNYLN
-89 ISLTYLLNYINFVL
+89 FIV
-103 IQGLNPAEFFSSK
+103 IQGKNPEKFFNGEM
-116 WNFTNWFFINFA
+116 NFINWFFINFA
-128 LLISAFLHAKG
+128 IMISAIGHARG
-139 FMQAMKQNAKK
+139 FMAAWKNSTKK

-192 PKQAQQFTNSMS
+192 PVQAQRFTNSMS

-245 EFNISDEDKKGF
+245 DFNISEEDKKGF

-272 HNFATSSKPLNIKIF
+272 HNFATSSKPLYIKIF
-287 AENGNLIIENNLQTR
+287 TEKGNLIIENNLQTR

-319 YNLLTNRNVFVEKSE
+319 YNLLTERNVFVEKSE
-334 DFFRVK
+334 AFFRVK
-340 LPILKEKIKAMN
+340 LPILTEKLNPMN
-352 TYSPSEEQMAYEKAA
+352 PYTPSQEQLAYEKAA

-390 FIINWKTSPGYYW
+390 IFINFQTSPKYHW
-403 AFWPMLGWGIGV
+403 FWWPMLGWGIGV
-415 VAHAFQVFGIGKDWE
+415 ISHGIKTFGIGTDWE
-430 ERQIRKYLEKEE
+430 ERQIRKYMEKEE
-442 KDANKWK
+442 ENAKKWK

>member
-1 MFSIE
+1 MKLEVIKKTAL
-6 NFRKSLKTLL
+6 NLLYINIIVSLFIFLIDGGEKT
-16 WISFGGS
+16 F
-23 ILFFLLTSP
+23 
-32 EKSLENYIYTFLI
+32 EKYSVNFLI
-45 SVMYTFGYGI
+45 SGMYTFFIGL

-60 NDYLDKKFSWSEET
+60 NDYLDSKFSWTEET
-74 NKRTIFA
+74 RKRTIAA
-81 ILGTLILN
+81 IVGTLVINIALVYFCNYLN
-89 ISLTYLLNYINFVL
+89 FIV
-103 IQGLNPAEFFSSK
+103 IQGRNPEKFFNGEM
-116 WNFTNWFFINFA
+116 NFINWFFINFA
-128 LLISAFLHAKG
+128 IMISAIGHARG
-139 FMQAMKQNAKK
+139 FMAAWKNSTKK

-192 PKQAQQFTNSMS
+192 PVQAQRFTNSMS

-245 EFNISDEDKKGF
+245 DFNISEEDKKGF

-287 AENGNLIIENNLQTR
+287 TEKGNLIIENNLQTR
-302 ELPNKSTG
+302 ELPNTSTG

-319 YNLLTNRNVFVEKSE
+319 YNLLTERNVFVEKSE
-334 DFFRVK
+334 AFFRVK
-340 LPILKEKIKAMN
+340 LPILTEKLNSMN
-352 TYSPSEEQMAYEKAA
+352 PYTPSQEQLAYEKAA

-390 FIINWKTSPGYYW
+390 IFINFQTSPKYHW
-403 AFWPMLGWGIGV
+403 FWWPMLGWGIGV
-415 VAHAFQVFGIGKDWE
+415 ISHGIKTFGIGTDWE
-430 ERQIRKYLEKEE
+430 ERQIQKYLEKEE

>member
-1 MFSIE
+1 MKLEVIKKAALNLLYINIIVSLFIFLIDGGEKTFERYSI
-6 NFRKSLKTLL
+6 
-16 WISFGGS
+16 
-23 ILFFLLTSP
+23 
-32 EKSLENYIYTFLI
+32 TFLI
-45 SVMYTFGYGI
+45 SGMYTFFIGL

-60 NDYLDKKFSWSEET
+60 NDYLDSKFSWTEET
-74 NKRTIFA
+74 RKRTIAA
-81 ILGTLILN
+81 IVGTLVMNIALVYFCNYLN
-89 ISLTYLLNYINFVL
+89 FIV
-103 IQGLNPAEFFSSK
+103 IQGKNPEKFFNGEM
-116 WNFTNWFFINFA
+116 NFINWFFINFA
-128 LLISAFLHAKG
+128 IMISAIGHARG
-139 FMQAMKQNAKK
+139 FMAAWKNSTKK

-192 PKQAQQFTNSMS
+192 PVQAQRFTNSMS

-245 EFNISDEDKKGF
+245 DFNISEEDKKGF

-287 AENGNLIIENNLQTR
+287 TEKGNLIIENNLQTR

-319 YNLLTNRNVFVEKSE
+319 YNLLTERNVFVEKSE
-334 DFFRVK
+334 AFFRVK
-340 LPILKEKIKAMN
+340 LPILTEKLNPMN
-352 TYSPSEEQMAYEKAA
+352 PYTPSQEQLAYEKAA

-390 FIINWKTSPGYYW
+390 IFINFQTSPKYHW
-403 AFWPMLGWGIGV
+403 FWWPMLGWGIGV
-415 VAHAFQVFGIGKDWE
+415 ISHGIKTFGIGTDWE
-430 ERQIRKYLEKEE
+430 ERQIKKYMEKEE
-442 KDANKWK
+442 ENAKKWK

>member
-1 MFSIE
+1 MKLEVIKKTALNLLYINIIVSLFIFLIDPGEKTIE
-6 NFRKSLKTLL
+6 RYSV
-16 WISFGGS
+16 
-23 ILFFLLTSP
+23 
-32 EKSLENYIYTFLI
+32 TFLI
-45 SVMYTFGYGI
+45 SGMYTFFIGL

-60 NDYLDKKFSWSEET
+60 NDYLDSKFSWTDET
-74 NKRTIFA
+74 RKRTIAA
-81 ILGTLILN
+81 IVGTLVMNIALVYICNYLN
-89 ISLTYLLNYINFVL
+89 FIV
-103 IQGLNPAEFFSSK
+103 IQGKNPEKFFNGEM
-116 WNFTNWFFINFA
+116 NFINWFFINFA
-128 LLISAFLHAKG
+128 IMISAIGHARG
-139 FMQAMKQNAKK
+139 FMAAWKNSTKK

-192 PKQAQQFTNSMS
+192 PVQAQRFTNSMS

-245 EFNISDEDKKGF
+245 EFNISEEDKKGF

-287 AENGNLIIENNLQTR
+287 TEKGNLIIENNLQTR

-319 YNLLTNRNVFVEKSE
+319 YNLLTERNVFVEKSE
-334 DFFRVK
+334 AFFRVK
-340 LPILKEKIKAMN
+340 LPILTEKLNPMN
-352 TYSPSEEQMAYEKAA
+352 PYTPSQEQLAYEKAA

-390 FIINWKTSPGYYW
+390 IFINFQTSPKYHW
-403 AFWPMLGWGIGV
+403 FWWPMLGWGIGV
-415 VAHAFQVFGIGKDWE
+415 ISHGIKTFGIGTDWE
-430 ERQIRKYLEKEE
+430 ERQIRKYMQKEE
-442 KDANKWK
+442 ENARKWK

>member
-1 MFSIE
+1 MKLEVIKKTAL
-6 NFRKSLKTLL
+6 NLLYINIIVSLFIFLIDGGEKTFERY
-16 WISFGGS
+16 SV
-23 ILFFLLTSP
+23 
-32 EKSLENYIYTFLI
+32 TFLI
-45 SVMYTFGYGI
+45 SGMYTFFIGL

-60 NDYLDKKFSWSEET
+60 NDYLDSKFSWTEET
-74 NKRTIFA
+74 RKRTIAA
-81 ILGTLILN
+81 IVGTLVMNIALVYFCNYLN
-89 ISLTYLLNYINFVL
+89 FIV
-103 IQGLNPAEFFSSK
+103 IQGKNPEKFFNGEM
-116 WNFTNWFFINFA
+116 NFINWFFINFA
-128 LLISAFLHAKG
+128 IMISAIGHARG
-139 FMQAMKQNAKK
+139 FMAAWKNSTKK

-192 PKQAQQFTNSMS
+192 PVQAQRFTNSMS

-245 EFNISDEDKKGF
+245 DFNISEEDKKGF

-287 AENGNLIIENNLQTR
+287 TEKGNLIIENNLQTR

-319 YNLLTNRNVFVEKSE
+319 YNLLTERNVFVEKSE
-334 DFFRVK
+334 AFFRVK
-340 LPILKEKIKAMN
+340 LPILTEKLNPMN
-352 TYSPSEEQMAYEKAA
+352 PYTPSQEQLAYEKAA

-390 FIINWKTSPGYYW
+390 IFINFQTSPKYHW
-403 AFWPMLGWGIGV
+403 FWWPMLGWGIGV
-415 VAHAFQVFGIGKDWE
+415 ISHGIKTFGIGTDWE
-430 ERQIRKYLEKEE
+430 ERQIKKYMEKEE
-442 KDANKWK
+442 ENARKWK

>member
-1 MFSIE
+1 MKLEVIKKTALNLLYINIIVSLFIFLIDPGEKTFERYSI
-6 NFRKSLKTLL
+6 
-16 WISFGGS
+16 
-23 ILFFLLTSP
+23 
-32 EKSLENYIYTFLI
+32 TFLI
-45 SVMYTFGYGI
+45 SGMYTFFIGL

-60 NDYLDKKFSWSEET
+60 NDYLDSKFSWTEET
-74 NKRTIFA
+74 RKRTIAA
-81 ILGTLILN
+81 IVGTLVMNVALVYFCNYLN
-89 ISLTYLLNYINFVL
+89 FIV
-103 IQGLNPAEFFSSK
+103 IQGKNPEKFFNGEM
-116 WNFTNWFFINFA
+116 NFINWFFINFA
-128 LLISAFLHAKG
+128 IMISAIGHARG
-139 FMQAMKQNAKK
+139 FMAAWKNSTKK

-192 PKQAQQFTNSMS
+192 PLQAQRFTNSMS

-245 EFNISDEDKKGF
+245 EFNISEEDKKGF

-287 AENGNLIIENNLQTR
+287 TEKGNLIIENNLQTR
-302 ELPNKSTG
+302 ELPNTSTG

-319 YNLLTNRNVFVEKSE
+319 YNLLTERNVFVEKSE
-334 DFFRVK
+334 AFFRVK
-340 LPILKEKIKAMN
+340 LPILTEKLNPMN
-352 TYSPSEEQMAYEKAA
+352 PYTPSQEQLAYEKAA

-390 FIINWKTSPGYYW
+390 IFINFQTSPKYHW
-403 AFWPMLGWGIGV
+403 FWWPMLGWGIGV
-415 VAHAFQVFGIGKDWE
+415 ISHGIKTFGIGTDWE
-430 ERQIRKYLEKEE
+430 ERQIKKYMQKEE
-442 KDANKWK
+442 ENARKWK

>member
-1 MFSIE
+1 MKLVVIKKKAL
-6 NFRKSLKTLL
+6 NLLYINIIVSLFIFLIDPGEKTFERY
-16 WISFGGS
+16 SV
-23 ILFFLLTSP
+23 
-32 EKSLENYIYTFLI
+32 TFLI
-45 SVMYTFGYGI
+45 SGMYTFFIGL

-60 NDYLDKKFSWSEET
+60 NDYLDSKFSWTEET
-74 NKRTIFA
+74 RKRTIAA
-81 ILGTLILN
+81 IVGTLVMNIALVYFCNYLN
-89 ISLTYLLNYINFVL
+89 FIV
-103 IQGLNPAEFFSSK
+103 IQGKNPEKFFNGEM
-116 WNFTNWFFINFA
+116 NFINWFFINFA
-128 LLISAFLHAKG
+128 IMISAIGHARG
-139 FMQAMKQNAKK
+139 FMAAWKNSTKK

-192 PKQAQQFTNSMS
+192 PIQAQRFTNSMS

-245 EFNISDEDKKGF
+245 DFNISEEDKKGF

-287 AENGNLIIENNLQTR
+287 TEKGNLIIENNLQTR
-302 ELPNKSTG
+302 ELPNTSTG

-319 YNLLTNRNVFVEKSE
+319 YNLLTERNVFVEKSE
-334 DFFRVK
+334 AFFRVK
-340 LPILKEKIKAMN
+340 LPILTEKLNPMN
-352 TYSPSEEQMAYEKAA
+352 PYTPSQEQLAYEKAA

-390 FIINWKTSPGYYW
+390 IFINFQTSPKYHW
-403 AFWPMLGWGIGV
+403 FWWPMLGWGIGV
-415 VAHAFQVFGIGKDWE
+415 ISHGIKTFGIGTDWE
-430 ERQIRKYLEKEE
+430 ERQIKKYMEKEE
-442 KDANKWK
+442 ENARKWK

>member
-1 MFSIE
+1 MKLEVIKKAAL
-6 NFRKSLKTLL
+6 NLLYINIIVSLFIFLIDGGEKTFERY
-16 WISFGGS
+16 SV
-23 ILFFLLTSP
+23 
-32 EKSLENYIYTFLI
+32 TFLI
-45 SVMYTFGYGI
+45 SGMYTFFIGL

-60 NDYLDKKFSWSEET
+60 NDYLDSKFSWTDET
-74 NKRTIFA
+74 RKRTIAA
-81 ILGTLILN
+81 IVGTLVMNIALVYFCNYLN
-89 ISLTYLLNYINFVL
+89 FIV
-103 IQGLNPAEFFSSK
+103 IQGKNPEKFFNGEM
-116 WNFTNWFFINFA
+116 NFINWFFINFA
-128 LLISAFLHAKG
+128 IMISAIGHARG
-139 FMQAMKQNAKK
+139 FMAAWKNSTKK

-192 PKQAQQFTNSMS
+192 PIQAQRFTNSMS

-245 EFNISDEDKKGF
+245 EFNISEEDKKGF

-287 AENGNLIIENNLQTR
+287 TEKGNLIIENNLQTR
-302 ELPNKSTG
+302 ELPNTSTG

-319 YNLLTNRNVFVEKSE
+319 YNLLTERNVFVEKSE
-334 DFFRVK
+334 AFFRVK
-340 LPILKEKIKAMN
+340 LPILTEKLNPMN
-352 TYSPSEEQMAYEKAA
+352 PYTPSQEQLAYEKAA

-390 FIINWKTSPGYYW
+390 IFINFQTSPKYHW
-403 AFWPMLGWGIGV
+403 FWWPMLGWGIGV
-415 VAHAFQVFGIGKDWE
+415 ISHGIKTFGIGTDWE
-430 ERQIRKYLEKEE
+430 ERQIKKYMEKEE
-442 KDANKWK
+442 ENARKWK